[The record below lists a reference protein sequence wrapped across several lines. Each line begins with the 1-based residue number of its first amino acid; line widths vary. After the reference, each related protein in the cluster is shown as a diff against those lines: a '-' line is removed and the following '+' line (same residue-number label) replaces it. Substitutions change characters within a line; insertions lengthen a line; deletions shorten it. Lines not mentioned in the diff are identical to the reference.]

1 MDTSHA
7 QILAGENEKLV
18 AGGHR
23 NSFQGYQL
31 SRNTIRQ
38 QDDEQEQC
46 APSDMIVA
54 LKFIHLLHTG
64 NPFSQLIRGDGVN
77 DILATDDT

>member
-1 MDTSHA
+1 
-7 QILAGENEKLV
+7 
-18 AGGHR
+18 
-23 NSFQGYQL
+23 
-31 SRNTIRQ
+31 
-38 QDDEQEQC
+38 
-46 APSDMIVA
+46 MIVA